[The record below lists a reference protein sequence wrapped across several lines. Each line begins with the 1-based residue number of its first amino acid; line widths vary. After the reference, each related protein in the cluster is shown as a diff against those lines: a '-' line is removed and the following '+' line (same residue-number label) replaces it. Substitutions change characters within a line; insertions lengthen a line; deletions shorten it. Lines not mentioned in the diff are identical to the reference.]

1 MLALAWVL
9 LPCAPERA
17 NDAEDRAVAVI
28 TKARGSITRDLR
40 AKAKPVIGVN
50 LTNVKDADAVMK
62 ELKEFKNLQKLNLT
76 TTDVTDVGLKELRER
91 QLYVPR
97 DTDIPEAI
105 IANADIE
112 LIAPDS
118 RAAGTP

>member
-1 MLALAWVL
+1 VNLPKENLPMTPRRVIAVLALAWVL

-17 NDAEDRAVAVI
+17 DDAEDRAVAVI

-76 TTDVTDVGLKELRER
+76 TTDVTDVGLKELRELNSL
-91 QLYVPR
+91 QSL
-97 DTDIPEAI
+97 D
-105 IANADIE
+105 
-112 LIAPDS
+112 L
-118 RAAGTP
+118 